1 MVRTGLERIG
11 ADGALELAGH
21 RIGLL
26 VNQASIG
33 ADLRHARHIFSH
45 RFGKRLTALFGPQ
58 HGLFGE
64 RQDNMVESP
73 HGVDADLGIPV
84 YSLYSE
90 TRKPTPPMLNRID
103 VLVVDLQD
111 VGARV
116 YTFVYTMAYCMI
128 AAREANIKVVVLDR
142 PNPVGGL
149 AVEGNP
155 LNPAFASFVGLY
167 PIPMRHGMTIGELAR
182 LFNDAYGIGCDL
194 SVIQMDRWR
203 RGMSFHETGLPWVM
217 PSPNLPTPDTALVYP
232 GQVLL
237 EGTNLSEGRGTTR
250 PFELFGAPYIDCT
263 QLATQLRQ
271 YSLPGVHFR
280 EHHFI
285 PTFQKWAQETCHG
298 FQLHVTDA
306 ERFRP
311 YRTSLCILHA
321 VQSLWPDAFGWRPPP
336 YEYEQ
341 EKLPIDILLGEG
353 SIRERLER
361 VDDPVEIEAD
371 WQASLESFRRVRGQ
385 YLLYDN

>member
-1 MVRTGLERIG
+1 MVRT
-11 ADGALELAGH
+11 ALEVIRADSARELSGH
-21 RIGLL
+21 RIGLV
-26 VNQASIG
+26 VNQASIC
-33 ADLRHARHIFSH
+33 ADLVHARRIISR

-58 HGLFGE
+58 HGIFGE

-73 HGVDADLGIPV
+73 HAVDAELDIPV
-84 YSLYSE
+84 HSLYSE
-90 TRKPTPPMLNRID
+90 TRKPTPEMLNPID
-103 VLVVDLQD
+103 VLVIDLQD
-111 VGARV
+111 VGTRV

-128 AAREANIKVVVLDR
+128 AAREANRKVVVLDR

-182 LFNDAYGIGCDL
+182 LFNEAYEIGCDL
-194 SVIQMDRWR
+194 SVIPMEGWR
-203 RGMSFHETGLPWVM
+203 RRMQFHETGLPWVM

-263 QLATQLRQ
+263 RLAEQLGQ
-271 YSLPGVHFR
+271 YPLPGVRFR

-285 PTFQKWAQETCHG
+285 PTFHKWAQEVCHG
-298 FQLHVTDA
+298 FQLHVTDG
-306 ERFRP
+306 ETFRP
-311 YRTSLCILHA
+311 YRTTLCILHA
-321 VQSLWPDAFGWRPPP
+321 VQSLWPDAFAWRLPP
-336 YEYEQ
+336 YEYEH

-353 SIRERLER
+353 AVREQLERL
-361 VDDPVEIEAD
+361 VNPVEIEAD
-371 WQASLESFRRVRGQ
+371 WQEALQSFLTVRQ
-385 YLLYDN
+385 HYLLYEN